1 MPRKWLVLS
10 GPVAA
15 VAVALAFLVRSQ
27 GVAWFLLFWVV
38 AMTWV
43 VIAWVVILPRWQKAQ
58 PLARKF
64 AALPTRAAHITAP
77 PLWQGVA
84 AIRLPSE
91 LGGLNASWPLA
102 RLLAYD
108 DGVRLEPTLKWMSF
122 IPTLSLEW
130 PTLERLESVGPRGI
144 RLRIKDPAAAL
155 LVFALTNRD
164 GLLSIAE
171 QRGAAVDRSHRRHPW
186 FSVG

>member
-1 MPRKWLVLS
+1 MVLYGS
-10 GPVAA
+10 VAA
-15 VAVALAFLVRSQ
+15 VAVALAFFARSQ
-27 GVAWFLLFWVV
+27 GVTWFLLFWVV

-43 VIAWVVILPRWQKAQ
+43 VIAWVVILPRWQNAL

-64 AALPTRAAHITAP
+64 ASLPTRPPDFTAA
-77 PLWQGVA
+77 PLWQGVG

-122 IPTLSLEW
+122 LPSLSVEW
-130 PTLERLESVGPRGI
+130 AALERIESVGRRGI

-155 LVFALTNRD
+155 LIFALTNRD
-164 GLLSIAE
+164 GLLDIAE